1 MCGVGII
8 ATALVSQSTVRFAL
22 LGMATGSLVA
32 LVALGIVLAYRAS
45 GVLNFAAGAQGA
57 LGAFVCYG
65 LRDDH
70 GVAALPALLGG
81 LLAGAATG
89 LVMYTVMAALR
100 RASLLTRLIAT
111 LGLLSALYGLV
122 VIVWGETKGQ
132 PDSFLPT
139 GNLTLV
145 GDVRIGR
152 DRLMLIFIV
161 VMLAV
166 ILRLVY
172 SNTLFGLATSAV
184 AESRRVAA
192 SSGWSTGTIELVNF
206 VLAGVLS
213 AAAAIFLA
221 PIITLH
227 AAVLTATV
235 LSALAAALVGRFSS
249 FGLTVVGAFVV
260 GILQSELSLF
270 QPDLAKQF
278 GVAPQSLT
286 GLSQA
291 VPMLVIVAVTVFGG
305 RARVT
310 RGDLV
315 ARLPLPGNGRIPLPA
330 ATAGLAVAAAA
341 LAGKPDWADALVT
354 TFGTGM
360 LVLSVVVVTGYA
372 GQLSLCQFA
381 LGGFGAWVAARLVA
395 TQGLGFQ
402 AALAIGVVCTIAAGL
417 LVALPALRARG
428 VNLAVATLALAVL
441 FNSVIFTNSSL
452 TGGLAGTVVD
462 EPSVLG
468 IRLDPLGD
476 PQRYGAFALVLL
488 ALSSLMVSNLRRGRS
503 GRRLLAVRSN
513 ERAAAALGV
522 GVYGAKL
529 YAFGLGAGIA
539 ALGGIVLAFRQT
551 SVAFSAFNVLG
562 SINLVQYAVLGGL
575 GWVAGAAIGALIAPG
590 ALLVKIMDEGLGGV
604 GDVTAWA
611 GIIAG
616 LSAIVVLSVAPDG
629 IASRVAWAR
638 HRFRS
643 GSTAG
648 PKPRYGARG
657 PVEAPRR
664 DRRPATLEVSG
675 VTVRFGGVIALDDVS
690 LKVDPGEVVGLIG
703 PNGAGKTTLL
713 DVITGFTRSDTGR
726 VELDGHSMDRRSPEL
741 RARAGV
747 IRSWQ
752 SVELFEEMT
761 ILENL
766 LVAGDRQSPS
776 RYLTDLLHP
785 GRPTT
790 TTMIDSTVADFD
802 LRDVLDQRPSS
813 LSQGRG
819 RLVGIAR
826 AIAAEPSVLLLDEP
840 TAGLDR
846 TESQELAGVI
856 RRIADERG
864 LPILIVEHDVPLLMG
879 LCDRL
884 VVLDFGCVIAEGPPD
899 AVRNDPAVVAAYL
912 GAPAAGAP
920 ADLGG
925 STATLP

>member
-1 MCGVGII
+1 MV
-8 ATALVSQSTVRFAL
+8 ATALVSQSTARFAL

-70 GVAALPALLGG
+70 GLAAVPALLAG
-81 LLAGAATG
+81 LAAGAATG
-89 LVMYTVMAALR
+89 LLLHAVMLALR
-100 RASLLTRLIAT
+100 RTSLLTRLIAT
-111 LGLLSALYGLV
+111 LGLLSVLYGFV
-122 VIVWGETKGQ
+122 VVVWGESKGQ

-145 GDVRIGR
+145 GDLRIGR
-152 DRLMLIFIV
+152 DRLMLVGIAV
-161 VMLAV
+161 LLAV

-192 SSGWSTGTIELVNF
+192 GSGWSAGTIELVNF

-227 AAVLTATV
+227 AAVLTTTV

-249 FGLTVVGAFVV
+249 FGLTVVGAFTV

-270 QPDLAKQF
+270 QPDLAKRF
-278 GVAPQSLT
+278 GLAPQSLT

-305 RARVT
+305 RARLT

-315 ARLPLPGNGRIPLPA
+315 ARLPLPGNGRVPVPA
-330 ATAGLAVAAAA
+330 AAAGLAVAVAA
-341 LAGKPDWADALVT
+341 LAGKPEWADALVT

-360 LVLSVVVVTGYA
+360 LVLSVVVVTGYG
-372 GQLSLCQFA
+372 GQLSLSQYA

-395 TQGLGFQ
+395 TQGLGFE
-402 AALAIGVVCTIAAGL
+402 AALVIGVVCTIAAGL
-417 LVALPALRARG
+417 LVALPALRTRG
-428 VNLAVATLALAVL
+428 VNLAVATLALALL

-452 TGGLAGTVVD
+452 TGGLAGTLVD
-462 EPSVLG
+462 EPSVFG
-468 IRLDPLGD
+468 IGLDPLGD
-476 PQRYGAFALVLL
+476 PQRYASFALVLFT
-488 ALSSLMVSNLRRGRS
+488 LSALMVANLRRGRS

-529 YAFGLGAGIA
+529 YAFALGAGIA

-562 SINLVQYAVLGGL
+562 SISLVQYAVLGGL
-575 GWVAGAAIGALIAPG
+575 GWVAGAALGALVAPG
-590 ALLVKIMDEGLGGV
+590 ALLVKIMNDGLGGV
-604 GDVTAWA
+604 DDVTAWA

-616 LSAIVVLSVAPDG
+616 LSAILVLSVAPDG
-629 IASRVAWAR
+629 LAARVGRASRR
-638 HRFRS
+638 LRS
-643 GSTAG
+643 GIRADSEKRERANG
-648 PKPRYGARG
+648 PSEGPRS
-657 PVEAPRR
+657 
-664 DRRPATLEVSG
+664 DRCPATVEVSG
-675 VTVRFGGVIALDDVS
+675 ITVHFGGVVALDEVS

-713 DVITGFTRSDTGR
+713 DVITGFTRSDSGR
-726 VELDGHSMDRRSPEL
+726 VALDGRSIDGCSPER

-761 ILENL
+761 IRENL
-766 LVAGDRQSPS
+766 LVAGDRKAPS

-785 GRPTT
+785 GRPATT
-790 TTMIDSTVADFD
+790 ATIDGAVADFD
-802 LRDVLDQRPSS
+802 LDAVLDQRPSA
-813 LSQGRG
+813 LSQGMS

-840 TAGLDR
+840 AAGLDHA
-846 TESQELAGVI
+846 ESRELAHVI

-884 VVLDFGCVIAEGPPD
+884 VVLDFGRVIAEGTPD

-912 GAPAAGAP
+912 GTHV
-920 ADLGG
+920 DIGG
-925 STATLP
+925 SAAVRP